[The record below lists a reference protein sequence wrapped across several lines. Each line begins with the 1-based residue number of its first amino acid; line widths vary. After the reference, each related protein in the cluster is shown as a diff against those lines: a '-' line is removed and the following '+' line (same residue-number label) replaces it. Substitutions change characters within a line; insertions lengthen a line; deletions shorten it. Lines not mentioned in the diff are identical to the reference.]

1 MGYSTLL
8 MEIDLNETGAA
19 EERCYEALAD
29 EDRRTVLSSLCESE
43 TAMSLSELAVE
54 LAQAASGP
62 TEIGGDGDSVERH
75 EIELYHRHL
84 PKLDDIGLVDFDQ
97 DRRLVSLTAEF
108 GDADDTTELLV
119 A

>member
-1 MGYSTLL
+1 
-8 MEIDLNETGAA
+8 MEIDLSETDAA

-29 EDRRTVLSSLCESE
+29 EDRRTVLSALCESG
-43 TAMSLSELAVE
+43 TALSLSELAIE
-54 LAQAASGP
+54 LAQAEPGP
-62 TEIGGDGDSVERH
+62 TEIGGGDAVERH

-108 GDADDTTELLV
+108 DDADDATELLV